1 MTTLAEFLPRVH
13 SLGFRSGQALQQ
25 FLKACQGEEGDTFGL
40 SNRLWFQIKKQA
52 PEVWAMVKQFPLWY
66 STWWMDLLRNDPVHV
81 FVETTLLL
89 SVLYMFLSRTQDWQ
103 ESKKDKLTK
112 QEEDELIKE
121 WKENG
126 RAPLVSKAS
135 AGAAKDVP
143 EFVVHKM
150 EGTSMLVTMDQ
161 DPTKY
166 KVTNFGTFDFLGMSA
181 EFTADNKI
189 GQPSS
194 VKREKGFSEEKKE
207 ADEEVSGNVE
217 AGATGA
223 TEETQAEEGGSKNSK
238 KKKKKKKNAA
248 AKAAQNNGN
257 KDTETTTAIS
267 NASEISNPI
276 KKASV
281 EALERYG
288 VGACGP
294 RGFYGTIDPHL
305 KLEEAFTEFMGAD
318 GAILYS
324 DGASTVSSTVAA
336 FCKRGDLLVV
346 DEGVREPLI
355 AGVKLSRANIKW
367 FKHNDMEDLRSVME
381 GVAANDKKLGRAPN
395 AQRRFIICEGL
406 YKNTGLIAPLD
417 EIVALKH
424 KFHYRLILDES
435 FSFGTLG
442 ATGRGS
448 LELHNK
454 KLMHDAEVVTIALEN
469 ALGSIG
475 GITIGNEEVVDHQR
489 LSGSGY
495 CFSAASPPFTA
506 SAAIQALNQLKTRP
520 DELLP
525 KLQENQ
531 QFLYDKLFEFSKAQE
546 DLIQISSDPRSPI
559 VFLVLDDC
567 DERNYIDE
575 TVFLSEVVRECIRRG
590 VAMVSAG
597 HHNTRAGVQLLRAEP
612 QPSIRMCVSAAHS
625 KDEISNGV
633 KVLSES
639 FTNVMERY
647 VRDEI

>member
-1 MTTLAEFLPRVH
+1 MTEAGATVDTLLPRVY
-13 SLGFRSGQALQQ
+13 SLGFRAGQALQH
-25 FLKACQGEEGDTFGL
+25 FCGTWQGEEGDTFGL
-40 SNRLWFQIKKQA
+40 SNRLWFQIQEQA
-52 PEVWAMVKQFPLWY
+52 PEIWEMIKNFPLWY
-66 STWWMDLLRNDPVHV
+66 RTWWMDLLRNDPVHLL
-81 FVETTLLL
+81 VETTLLL
-89 SVLYMFLSRTQDWQ
+89 SVLYMFLSRTQDWR

-112 QEEDELIKE
+112 QEEDELIRE
-121 WKENG
+121 WKEKG
-126 RAPLVSKAS
+126 RVPLVCPSSGGRPA
-135 AGAAKDVP
+135 AAKDVP

-150 EGTSMLVTMDQ
+150 EGTSMQVTMDD

-166 KVTNFGTFDFLGMSA
+166 KVLNFGTFDFLGMSA

-189 GQPSS
+189 EQTKSS
-194 VKREKGFSEEKKE
+194 PKREKAFGEEKKE
-207 ADEEVSGNVE
+207 ADEDANANAEPENNDS
-217 AGATGA
+217 
-223 TEETQAEEGGSKNSK
+223 AEEAQVEEGRSKNSK
-238 KKKKKKKNAA
+238 KKRKKKKKNAA
-248 AKAAQNNGN
+248 AKAAQNNSN
-257 KDTETTTAIS
+257 NTT
-267 NASEISNPI
+267 SEISNPI

-305 KLEEAFTEFMGAD
+305 KLEEAFTEFMGSE

-355 AGVKLSRANIKW
+355 AGVKHSRANIKW
-367 FKHNDMEDLRSVME
+367 FKHNDMEDLRRVLESVAE
-381 GVAANDKKLGRAPN
+381 NDKKLGRAPN

-417 EIVALKH
+417 DIVAMKH
-424 KFHYRLILDES
+424 EFHYRLILDES

-442 ATGRGS
+442 ATGRGA

-469 ALGSIG
+469 AMGSIG
-475 GITIGNEEVVDHQR
+475 GITIGNEEIVDHQR

-495 CFSAASPPFTA
+495 CFSASSPPFTA

-520 DELLP
+520 EELLT
-525 KLQENQ
+525 KLNKNQ
-531 QFLYDKLFEFSKAQE
+531 QYLYDKLFAFSKEQE

-567 DERNYIDE
+567 DEKNYIDE

-590 VAMVSAG
+590 VGMVSAG
-597 HHNTRAGVQLLRAEP
+597 QHNSRAGVQLLRAEP
-612 QPSIRMCVSAAHS
+612 QPSIRMSVSAAHT
-625 KDEISNGV
+625 KEEIDFAV
-633 KVLSES
+633 QTLSES
-639 FTNVMERY
+639 FSIVMQKY
-647 VRDEI
+647 VEGEI